1 MKILV
6 ATFAF
11 ALALASAP
19 PAAAGDFV
27 SKSYE
32 FKPNTVLQVGYDLE
46 GNIRFDSIE
55 FKLSGDASK
64 DDGPRPLFDRP
75 RVVVTISNHG
85 KAAAKVGIAVA
96 VVGSDGSL
104 VAAGSGGTK
113 MFPLRAGRQIA
124 YTIAFDDVVDHIR
137 EATAFR
143 ITIETK

>member
-11 ALALASAP
+11 AIALAAAP

-32 FKPNTVLQVGYDLE
+32 FKLPE
-46 GNIRFDSIE
+46 GS
-55 FKLSGDASK
+55 SK

-85 KAAAKVGIAVA
+85 KEAARVGIAVA
-96 VVGSDGSL
+96 VVGPDGSL

-124 YTIAFDDVVDHIR
+124 YTIAFDDVVDHIK